1 MNQGVLKIEMESVA
15 QPTSKVRYPG
25 YIRHKRYYTEI
36 FPGTA
41 ILTLSIIQI
50 LMAAA
55 SITAQAIGQNS
66 GGSSSNY
73 GAGIWCG
80 IVFGLTGVFGIIAWK
95 NPTFSTIL
103 VYKIFNILSMIFCLP
118 LITMFFFFAMV
129 VAYDAILLA
138 VGVIQII
145 VVIIG
150 FTMITKVLCL
160 PCDTYDDDEALGFKK
175 ATAND
180 GSHVEMQQLV
190 SSQA

>member
-1 MNQGVLKIEMESVA
+1 
-15 QPTSKVRYPG
+15 
-25 YIRHKRYYTEI
+25 
-36 FPGTA
+36 
-41 ILTLSIIQI
+41 
-50 LMAAA
+50 MAAA
-55 SITAQAIGQNS
+55 SITAQVLGQYS

-80 IVFGLTGVFGIIAWK
+80 IVFGLSGVFGIIAWK

-118 LITMFFFFAMV
+118 LITMVLDNMVFYFAMH

-160 PCDTYDDDEALGFKK
+160 PCDTYDDEEALGVKK

>member
-1 MNQGVLKIEMESVA
+1 MKQGVLKIEMEPVA

-55 SITAQAIGQNS
+55 SITAQAFGQHS
-66 GGSSSNY
+66 EGSSSNY

-80 IVFGLTGVFGIIAWK
+80 IVFGLSGVFGIIAWK

-118 LITMFFFFAMV
+118 LITTSFLFAM
-129 VAYDAILLA
+129 AFPYNAILLA

-160 PCDTYDDDEALGFKK
+160 PCDTYDDDEALGYKK
-175 ATAND
+175 STAND